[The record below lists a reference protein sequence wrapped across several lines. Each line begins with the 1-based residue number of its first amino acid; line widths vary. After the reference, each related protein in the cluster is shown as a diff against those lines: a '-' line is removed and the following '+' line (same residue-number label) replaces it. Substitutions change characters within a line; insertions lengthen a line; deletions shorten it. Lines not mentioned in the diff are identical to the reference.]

1 MLKTVK
7 DMYKYASDNS
17 EKLLS
22 NYSADFWNDYRT
34 NYTTYDKL
42 FCRLFRSWFY
52 FLQERDEDIS
62 DIVSNFTADVYAH
75 LLLNDKKYSELYRI
89 NVLPDDD
96 YSLVNNYDMH
106 EEMDKN
112 TTSNNSNTYGQRIDS
127 DSYGA
132 RSDSDSYGARSD
144 SDSFGAQSNSTTNT
158 VAPYNSS
165 SYQPDNQSQE
175 SIGTRADSHTKGAQ
189 SDSHTKGAQSDTH
202 TKGSESD
209 TLNNTG
215 TEDYELHRYGNIG
228 VMTVTDMLKK
238 HDEYWT
244 VYEFYEKIFRD
255 IARELLMIGG

>member
-17 EKLLS
+17 TKLLS
-22 NYSADFWNDYRT
+22 NYSADFWGDYRT
-34 NYTTYDKL
+34 NYATYDKL

-62 DIVSNFTADVYAH
+62 DIVTDFTADVYAH

-96 YSLVNNYDMH
+96 YSLINNYDMH
-106 EEMDKN
+106 EDMDKD
-112 TTSNNSNTYGQRIDS
+112 TTSNNTNTYGSREDS
-127 DSYGA
+127 DGI
-132 RSDSDSYGARSD
+132 
-144 SDSFGAQSNSTTNT
+144 GAQSNTRTNE
-158 VAPYNSS
+158 VAPFDSS
-165 SYQPDNQSQE
+165 SFNNE
-175 SIGTRADSHTKGAQ
+175 SKV
-189 SDSHTKGAQSDTH
+189 SDSLGARSDTH
-202 TKGSESD
+202 TKGSQED

-215 TEDYELHRYGNIG
+215 TEDYALHRYGNIG
-228 VMTVTDMLKK
+228 VMTVTDMLRK

-244 VYEFYEKIFRD
+244 MYEFYEKIFQD

>member
-1 MLKTVK
+1 MIKTVK

-17 EKLLS
+17 AKLLS
-22 NYSADFWNDYRT
+22 NYASDFWEDYRT

-62 DIVSNFTADVYAH
+62 DIVTDFTADVYAH

-106 EEMDKN
+106 EDMDKD
-112 TTSNNSNTYGQRIDS
+112 TTSNNTNTYGSREDS
-127 DSYGA
+127 DGI
-132 RSDSDSYGARSD
+132 
-144 SDSFGAQSNSTTNT
+144 GAQSNTRTNE
-158 VAPYNSS
+158 VAPFDSS
-165 SYQPDNQSQE
+165 TFNNE
-175 SIGTRADSHTKGAQ
+175 SKV
-189 SDSHTKGAQSDTH
+189 SDSLGARSDTH
-202 TKGSESD
+202 TKGSQED

-215 TEDYELHRYGNIG
+215 TEDYALHRYGNIG
-228 VMTVTDMLKK
+228 VMTVTDMLRK

-244 VYEFYEKIFRD
+244 MYEFYEKIFQD